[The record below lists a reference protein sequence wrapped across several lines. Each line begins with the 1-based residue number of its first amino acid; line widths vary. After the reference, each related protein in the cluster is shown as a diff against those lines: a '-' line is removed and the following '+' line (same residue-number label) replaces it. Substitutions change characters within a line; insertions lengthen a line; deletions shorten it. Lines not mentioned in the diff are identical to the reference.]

1 MDGPTNDGD
10 DSATPKQDDLESS
23 PDIANEQGSVPPAL
37 ESTSNIARG
46 GSGDWPPLPGLTAPG
61 GASPLGS
68 SSMSDSP
75 SFGPE
80 IAESYRGPSQPEDA
94 SRPSPK
100 VPPYRSR
107 RVLAVA
113 VVAVVLASVGLG
125 VVVGHAVWTP
135 TSSTPALSPTT
146 SLPTTTLP
154 GTTLPS
160 STLPR
165 PARGSSA
172 PGAPSNEA
180 AIAKNTDPGLVDIN
194 ITDAYEALQGAG
206 TGMVLSSSGEILTN
220 NHVIEGATTISV
232 TDIGNGKTYHA
243 MVVGYD
249 RSHDIAVL
257 QLTDASRL
265 STVKLGDSSKVR
277 KGQGGG

>member
-1 MDGPTNDGD
+1 
-10 DSATPKQDDLESS
+10 
-23 PDIANEQGSVPPAL
+23 
-37 ESTSNIARG
+37 
-46 GSGDWPPLPGLTAPG
+46 
-61 GASPLGS
+61 
-68 SSMSDSP
+68 
-75 SFGPE
+75 
-80 IAESYRGPSQPEDA
+80 
-94 SRPSPK
+94 
-100 VPPYRSR
+100 
-107 RVLAVA
+107 
-113 VVAVVLASVGLG
+113 
-125 VVVGHAVWTP
+125 
-135 TSSTPALSPTT
+135 
-146 SLPTTTLP
+146 
-154 GTTLPS
+154 
-160 STLPR
+160 
-165 PARGSSA
+165 
-172 PGAPSNEA
+172 
-180 AIAKNTDPGLVDIN
+180 LVDIN